1 MFMDTPKTS
10 VPSLQRNYKINS
22 HESSLLVEDIRGS
35 RVGVFRGLIHLFLT
49 VGRRVYV
56 VTLRLCSLLHKVEGV
71 VESAV
76 SGGVLVV
83 GRDVAAVSSFCGVK
97 IKLSKIL

>member
-1 MFMDTPKTS
+1 MHRGS
-10 VPSLQRNYKINS
+10 GVPHLKLDYKIKS
-22 HESSLLVEDIRGS
+22 YESSLLVEDIRGS
-35 RVGVFRGLIHLFLT
+35 RVGVFGGLIHLFFPPVVLT

-83 GRDVAAVSSFCGVK
+83 GRDVAAISSFYGGK
-97 IKLSKIL
+97 NSS